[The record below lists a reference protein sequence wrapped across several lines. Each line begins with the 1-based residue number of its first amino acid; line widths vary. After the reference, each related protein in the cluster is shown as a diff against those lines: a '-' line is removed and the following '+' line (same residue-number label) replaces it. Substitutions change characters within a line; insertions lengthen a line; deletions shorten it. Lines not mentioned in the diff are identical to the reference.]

1 MGKVIIFAQNQ
12 VALWLTFKSDEV
24 DGTCNTHKDNDT
36 NERKRKVI
44 D

>member
-1 MGKVIIFAQNQ
+1 VIRKVVIFAQHQ
-12 VALWLTFKSDEV
+12 VALWLTFKADEV
-24 DGTCNTHKDNDT
+24 YGTCNTHKDDT

>member
-1 MGKVIIFAQNQ
+1 MGKAIIFAQPQ
-12 VALWLTFKSDEV
+12 VALWLTFKADEV
-24 DGTCNTHKDNDT
+24 DGTCNTHKYNET